1 MGIGS
6 KKENQRDRKRL
17 NGIELKNI
25 NRSKTD
31 SKPIKDQEK
40 IQEMIKK
47 DIQQMG
53 NKN

>member
-1 MGIGS
+1 M
-6 KKENQRDRKRL
+6 
-17 NGIELKNI
+17 KNI

-31 SKPIKDQEK
+31 SKQIKDQEK

-53 NKN
+53 NINKTDR